1 MTPAEE
7 RRAAPVSDAEV
18 AALVERAR
26 LTEDWLRAE
35 TPRSDFAYALDADTV
50 RDLAAA
56 LERTSAALAA
66 ERRRVERVRALPR
79 YDHGTWAFDS
89 SSVVSCDGFKQRERG
104 EWVKARDLED
114 ALSNTQPER
123 N

>member
-1 MTPAEE
+1 MTPADE
-7 RRAAPVSDAEV
+7 RQAAPVSDAEV

-66 ERRRVERVRALPR
+66 ERRRAERVRNMRCDRTPEEMFLEPPFTPRAQGYAAGINEGIRCAQAAL
-79 YDHGTWAFDS
+79 
-89 SSVVSCDGFKQRERG
+89 
-104 EWVKARDLED
+104 D
-114 ALSNTQPER
+114 AQEPGS
-123 N
+123 